1 MMQCEKALEWANTI
15 STELAK
21 QKWRY
26 ALLCQCSISGF
37 SHFYE
42 ISGSA
47 QDGKF
52 RLCQCPVSGYSHFYF
67 VGHVIDVDVSIGVN
81 ALSRAI
87 PISTLPF

>member
-1 MMQCEKALEWANTI
+1 MILQYIMMRCEKALGRANTI

-26 ALLCQCSISGF
+26 AL
-37 SHFYE
+37 
-42 ISGSA
+42 
-47 QDGKF
+47 
-52 RLCQCPVSGYSHFYF
+52 LCQCPVSGYSHFYF